1 MELLARLVLL
11 IGTALLATPPT
22 TPPTTPPISGPPTR
36 RCPPGATPSC
46 VRGSG
51 PGPKPGPLRWC
62 CRTATPPRTR
72 RTRSAGGSAAGA
84 WRSSSSFSADEDLA
98 TYRAE
103 QIDPF
108 VDEGGDDGI
117 EDTVTYQSGVPV
129 FGATTGEVLT
139 YQPYNDGSPLDV
151 LVVQANGVRLEL
163 ETDRGD
169 LGDHQV
175 AFDMARSSLA
185 VVAANRDGCSARG
198 RTISYALPRGVRDVT
213 SYGGP
218 CVLYLR
224 PGRGLGHTA
233 TFTVAPRNPA
243 PQPTSTLHVA
253 ERDGFRLVWKTPA
266 DRWPAERAM
275 FRRLLHSVVVG
286 S

>member
-1 MELLARLVLL
+1 MEFLARLVLIL
-11 IGTALLATPPT
+11 GTALLT
-22 TPPTTPPISGPPTR
+22 TPPTFPAADPSVPAGSHTELCPWFRSGTK
-36 RCPPGATPSC
+36 A
-46 VRGSG
+46 
-51 PGPKPGPLRWC
+51 
-62 CRTATPPRTR
+62 RTASLVLPDRYSAQDQTHAYCEW
-72 RTRSAGGSAAGA
+72 AGGRGVDV
-84 WRSSSSFSADEDLA
+84 FLTLSADEDLA

-103 QIDPF
+103 QVDPF
-108 VDEGGDDGI
+108 VDDGGDDGI

-129 FGATTGEVLT
+129 YGATTGEVLT

-163 ETDRGD
+163 DTDRGD
-169 LGDHQV
+169 LEKNRA
-175 AFDMARSSLA
+175 AFDRARSSLA
-185 VVAANRDGCSARG
+185 VVAANRDSCTARG
-198 RTISYALPRGVRDVT
+198 RTISYSLPQGVRDVT

-233 TFTVAPRNPA
+233 TFTVAPRHPA

-253 ERDGFRLVWKTPA
+253 ERHGFRLVWKTPA

-275 FRRLLHSVVVG
+275 FRRLLRSVVLDP
-286 S
+286 